1 LNLQTNVSGNQLF
14 TSGTN
19 VIGSLQGLIA
29 ALQTGSTTQIGAA
42 TTAVTTALNSLGVQR
57 APLDSSISQAN
68 AQESYLGQET
78 ITLTSRQTSLVSIPL
93 SEAATNL
100 SQAEQANSAV
110 LAAAAKVLPIDLLSY
125 IEPA

>member
-1 LNLQTNVSGNQLF
+1 
-14 TSGTN
+14 
-19 VIGSLQGLIA
+19 
-29 ALQTGSTTQIGAA
+29 
-42 TTAVTTALNSLGVQR
+42 VTTALNNLGVQR

-78 ITLTSRQTSLVSIPL
+78 LTLTSRQSSLVSIPL

-110 LAAAAKVLPIDLLSY
+110 LAASAKVLPINLLSY